1 MRVADAEVA
10 ALRAALSGDS
20 ETFDRLAD
28 ASDRDYGDGFGILM
42 ATAFVAAAR
51 HRFPGEW
58 SVSDLITFVGRARAH
73 DQGERA
79 DINAS
84 AAEQMLLTA
93 LTNQLVPMRG
103 KFDQIAKGYT
113 QAAILAEL
121 VSDLDG
127 QQLDA
132 FLTEARVRANRW
144 LAEHALPVARDGP

>member
-1 MRVADAEVA
+1 MSIVNAEVA

-20 ETFDRLAD
+20 ETFDRLAGTSGWD
-28 ASDRDYGDGFGILM
+28 HGDEFGIML

-51 HRFPGEW
+51 HRFPGQW
-58 SVSDLITFVGRARAH
+58 SVADLVRFVGRIRARH
-73 DQGERA
+73 QGEQA

-84 AAEQMLLTA
+84 AAEQMLLAA
-93 LTNQLVPMRG
+93 LTNQPEPLRG
-103 KFDQIAKGYT
+103 NFDQIAKGYA

-132 FLTEARVRANRW
+132 FLDEARMQANWW
-144 LAEHALPVARDGP
+144 LAEHGL